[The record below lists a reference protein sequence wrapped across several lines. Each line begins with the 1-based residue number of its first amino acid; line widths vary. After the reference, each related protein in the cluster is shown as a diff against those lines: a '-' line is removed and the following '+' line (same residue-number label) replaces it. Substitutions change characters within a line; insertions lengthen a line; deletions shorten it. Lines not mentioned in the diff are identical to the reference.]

1 MPCSVAEALF
11 TAAELDDVDSIVQFR
26 ELGASLNIKRRV
38 PHPFARLG
46 YRTMSLI
53 AYAVV
58 WGSLHVIEDMLLH
71 DDFDCD
77 DKTALLD
84 TLCLLSGERHCREED
99 ERRIAI
105 QRLIR
110 LIVTQSCGRVS
121 NG

>member
-26 ELGASLNIKRRV
+26 ELGASLNIERRV
-38 PHPFARLG
+38 PHPFARFG

-58 WGSLHVIEDMLLH
+58 WGSFHVIEDMLLH

-84 TLCLLSGERHCREED
+84 TLCLLSGEGTAVKRTKE
-99 ERRIAI
+99 
-105 QRLIR
+105 
-110 LIVTQSCGRVS
+110 G
-121 NG
+121 